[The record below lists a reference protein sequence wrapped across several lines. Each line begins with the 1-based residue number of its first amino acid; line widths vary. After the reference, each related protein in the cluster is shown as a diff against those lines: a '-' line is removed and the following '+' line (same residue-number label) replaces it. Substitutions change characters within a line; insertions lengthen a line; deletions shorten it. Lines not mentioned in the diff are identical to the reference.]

1 MAAHTGREDADV
13 DEMLDRLVAT
23 LAIYDALRLEQGGE
37 FVTPDHLRGDGAGPF
52 RDCSKRKLLPNPGGL
67 D

>member
-1 MAAHTGREDADV
+1 
-13 DEMLDRLVAT
+13 MLDRRLVAT